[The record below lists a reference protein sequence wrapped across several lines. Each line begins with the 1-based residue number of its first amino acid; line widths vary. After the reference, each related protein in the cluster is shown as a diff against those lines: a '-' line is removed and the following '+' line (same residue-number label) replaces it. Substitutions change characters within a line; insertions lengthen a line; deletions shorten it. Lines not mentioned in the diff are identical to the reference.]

1 MLGTWY
7 PNSANWSDVVQPGA
21 SSALSLEMLRCFIF
35 SRPHMLN
42 SQCVGT
48 KKGVSDSTQLS
59 DIVEKHPVPLCVKVL
74 MVPVSRQ
81 KKYSYIMSKEKD
93 SVFTEC

>member
-1 MLGTWY
+1 
-7 PNSANWSDVVQPGA
+7 
-21 SSALSLEMLRCFIF
+21 
-35 SRPHMLN
+35 MLN

-81 KKYSYIMSKEKD
+81 KKY
-93 SVFTEC
+93 